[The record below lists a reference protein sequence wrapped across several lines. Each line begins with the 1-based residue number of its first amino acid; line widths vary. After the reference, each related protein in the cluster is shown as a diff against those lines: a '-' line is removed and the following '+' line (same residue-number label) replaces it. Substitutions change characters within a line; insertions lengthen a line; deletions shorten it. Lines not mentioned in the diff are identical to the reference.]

1 MLSGVWAL
9 DKTDKLVTHIS
20 VHVHRI
26 VVHIRSEKGVL
37 KLLKDVIPYFLT
49 VDIICVDLLLIW
61 YFHNMPLKLD
71 KESVLLLCKAV

>member
-1 MLSGVWAL
+1 MSGVWAL
-9 DKTDKLVTHIS
+9 DETDKLVTRIS
-20 VHVHRI
+20 VHAHRV
-26 VVHIRSEKGVL
+26 VVHVRSEKGVL

-49 VDIICVDLLLIW
+49 VDVVCADLLLIW